1 MPRPCFS
8 CPVCFQPPCAHRGA
22 RGWLQ
27 DLLRDRC
34 CLVVLDDVRDER
46 QVAPFKQLCPPTGST
61 LSLLITTRLR
71 ELGSSFGKLQALPPL
86 GTDDSMRILAS
97 YSGREAQQLRD
108 EGNVA
113 FNKGRKHDNY
123 RKGEEVLLDMLLLS
137 RCDWLLHAA
146 SGERPTPP

>member
-1 MPRPCFS
+1 MAC
-8 CPVCFQPPCAHRGA
+8 GA
-22 RGWLQ
+22 
-27 DLLRDRC
+27 
-34 CLVVLDDVRDER
+34 
-46 QVAPFKQLCPPTGST
+46 A
-61 LSLLITTRLR
+61 
-71 ELGSSFGKLQALPPL
+71 
-86 GTDDSMRILAS
+86 
-97 YSGREAQQLRD
+97 RD